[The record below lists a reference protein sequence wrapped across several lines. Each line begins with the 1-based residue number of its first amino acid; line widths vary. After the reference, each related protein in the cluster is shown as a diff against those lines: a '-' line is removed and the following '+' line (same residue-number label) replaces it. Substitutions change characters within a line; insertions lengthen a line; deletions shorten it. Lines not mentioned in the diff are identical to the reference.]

1 MERFFG
7 FDLGDAESAVSVLKK
22 KDTGAPEV
30 LTLCDT
36 KSLVTAYARTA
47 DRGMVI
53 GESACWDP
61 DAVERKLRFKSRF
74 LVDAESAKDITA
86 FASGVLGELYSSG
99 GLVQNE
105 DCTFHIGCPA
115 GWDRNAREK
124 YRKIFEKVGYP
135 PMKIISE
142 SRAALVSAC
151 QSKNLQV
158 GYDILSHPVL
168 VVDIGSS
175 TTDFAYIMGGREV
188 ELRTAG
194 EVFLGGGIMDEIL
207 LETAVERSKDRAE
220 IREIFEKSSPW
231 RSYCEFAARRLKEK
245 YFADEDYWKKNDCM
259 QTVRIRYGRPVTLT
273 LRMDADTAEALT
285 DRATEKLG
293 GRSFHQVFTE
303 SLRETRRKI
312 TGDVP
317 ELLFLTGG
325 VSKLPAIA
333 DWCREIY
340 PEAVVITGMEPEFS
354 VSRGLAWCGRIDD
367 ELRDFMKEVE
377 NLRDSSIVEQ
387 LVGSKIDRLYKDVVE
402 AVTEPILK
410 EAVLPVID
418 RWRDGS
424 IERLQDIDGEMEKEI
439 TAYLHT
445 DEARKCMIRPVT
457 EWLKPIAYSLEEH
470 TVPICV
476 KHNIPYRALSLTSF
490 LNVSPE
496 DFRIDAKDVFAV
508 EETTWMIDT
517 IISIMIGLLCGG
529 GGIAV
534 IANGLPGLIAGAVLS
549 LIILFLG
556 KEKMQGAILGANI
569 PVPMRKLLPKRYFES
584 RLTKISAEVRSDF
597 MKRLEKD
604 KNEEITERMV
614 HDISDQIEACLMKMA
629 EVVEIP
635 LG

>member
-1 MERFFG
+1 
-7 FDLGDAESAVSVLKK
+7 
-22 KDTGAPEV
+22 
-30 LTLCDT
+30 
-36 KSLVTAYARTA
+36 
-47 DRGMVI
+47 
-53 GESACWDP
+53 
-61 DAVERKLRFKSRF
+61 
-74 LVDAESAKDITA
+74 
-86 FASGVLGELYSSG
+86 
-99 GLVQNE
+99 
-105 DCTFHIGCPA
+105 
-115 GWDRNAREK
+115 
-124 YRKIFEKVGYP
+124 
-135 PMKIISE
+135 
-142 SRAALVSAC
+142 
-151 QSKNLQV
+151 
-158 GYDILSHPVL
+158 
-168 VVDIGSS
+168 
-175 TTDFAYIMGGREV
+175 
-188 ELRTAG
+188 
-194 EVFLGGGIMDEIL
+194 
-207 LETAVERSKDRAE
+207 
-220 IREIFEKSSPW
+220 
-231 RSYCEFAARRLKEK
+231 
-245 YFADEDYWKKNDCM
+245 
-259 QTVRIRYGRPVTLT
+259 
-273 LRMDADTAEALT
+273 
-285 DRATEKLG
+285 
-293 GRSFHQVFTE
+293 
-303 SLRETRRKI
+303 
-312 TGDVP
+312 
-317 ELLFLTGG
+317 
-325 VSKLPAIA
+325 
-333 DWCREIY
+333 
-340 PEAVVITGMEPEFS
+340 
-354 VSRGLAWCGRIDD
+354 
-367 ELRDFMKEVE
+367 
-377 NLRDSSIVEQ
+377 
-387 LVGSKIDRLYKDVVE
+387 
-402 AVTEPILK
+402 
-410 EAVLPVID
+410 
-418 RWRDGS
+418 
-424 IERLQDIDGEMEKEI
+424 MEKEI